1 MRISVR
7 MEGGLGD
14 HLLANRF
21 VPAILDKYENA
32 EIHLFSDTGGK
43 TLQSDTLL
51 SLYDFY
57 KSRTLIER
65 KSENYLIHSQFG
77 EENFP
82 AHINNIKDKQKRLML
97 SFDHFFNFHIDW
109 MEWTRY
115 DIHWQNYFFHFPKP
129 KLEFPATK
137 KGKEYIVM
145 HIASDNMGNDHRM
158 SREYLNSII
167 LKIPSNYSVK
177 VLSTPSTEKFV
188 TQSINKKA
196 KVEIVSLSLPD
207 AISLV
212 KHASGLIAIDSGIKY
227 FGYTFNVPT
236 VCWAKESSRANSCPL
251 AFQVRWLT
259 FSQTVFPLEHDP
271 KNLVQT
277 LLNLIESNNFI
288 LAPSLKS
295 SELDRHLIRRVTQE

>member
-1 MRISVR
+1 MKISVR

-65 KSENYLIHSQFG
+65 KSKTYSMHSQFG
-77 EENFP
+77 KENFP
-82 AHINNIKDKQKRLML
+82 AHINNIKDDQRRFML
-97 SFDHFFNFHIDW
+97 GFDRFFNFHIDW

-129 KLEFPATK
+129 SLEFPRVSQ
-137 KGKEYIVM
+137 GKEYIVM
-145 HIASDNMGNDHRM
+145 HIASDNMGNNHRM
-158 SREYLNSII
+158 SKRYLNSII
-167 LKIPSNYSVK
+167 PRIPSNYLIK

-188 TQSINKKA
+188 TQSIDERTR
-196 KVEIVSLSLPD
+196 VEIVNLPLPEV
-207 AISLV
+207 ISLV

-227 FGYTFNVPT
+227 FGYTFNIPT
-236 VCWAKESSRANSCPL
+236 VCWAKESTRANSCPL
-251 AFQVRWLT
+251 AFQARWLT
-259 FSQTVFPLEHDP
+259 FPQTVFPLEHNP
-271 KNLVQT
+271 ESLVQT

-295 SELDRHLIRRVTQE
+295 NELDKHLIRRVTLE